1 MYVSPLPNAHHP
13 PTAQSTHLQLQWQN
27 NGITAKR
34 KITAQ
39 NSRSAAVPYENV
51 YADSFFGLSGAPGK
65 GKGLLQQGPVGEYR
79 EMQLPLKRNFS
90 SLQTP
95 LVQNVS
101 RYTGLH
107 IYIYTN
113 MHMYLCVCMYVYVC
127 VSLTA
132 AIIFAHM

>member
-1 MYVSPLPNAHHP
+1 MRIRLFIYYILYMSRRCPMLTIHPLPNP
-13 PTAQSTHLQLQWQN
+13 LIYN
-27 NGITAKR
+27 YNDKITANR

-101 RYTGLH
+101 RYSGLH
-107 IYIYTN
+107 IYIFT
-113 MHMYLCVCMYVYVC
+113 YLCVCM
-127 VSLTA
+127 
-132 AIIFAHM
+132 

>member
-1 MYVSPLPNAHHP
+1 MYMYVSPSSQRPPHPYIHHRPN
-13 PTAQSTHLQLQWQN
+13 
-27 NGITAKR
+27 R

-51 YADSFFGLSGAPGK
+51 YADSFFGLPGAPGK
-65 GKGLLQQGPVGEYR
+65 GKGLLQGPVGEYR

-101 RYTGLH
+101 
-107 IYIYTN
+107 I
-113 MHMYLCVCMYVYVC
+113 
-127 VSLTA
+127 
-132 AIIFAHM
+132 